1 MHLTL
6 ERPEAPRSREA
17 WLGGVDAGGGHSH
30 RDRWRRYGTWNCQR
44 VDQEGDK
51 VWTVKKRLKNKF
63 LKNEQGTGR
72 SVNLFQ
78 RKYLQM

>member
-1 MHLTL
+1 MGRADGVKGVGTSSW
-6 ERPEAPRSREA
+6 R
-17 WLGGVDAGGGHSH
+17 LGGGRGVG
-30 RDRWRRYGTWNCQR
+30 YGTVE
-44 VDQEGDK
+44 VDRERDK